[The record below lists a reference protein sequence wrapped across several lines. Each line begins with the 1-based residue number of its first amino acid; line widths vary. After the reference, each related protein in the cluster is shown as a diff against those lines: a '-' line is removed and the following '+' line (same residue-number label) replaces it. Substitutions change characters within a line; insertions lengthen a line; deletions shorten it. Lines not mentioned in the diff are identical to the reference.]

1 MKFLIDMALSPKTD
15 GFLNSVG
22 HEAVRVDS
30 VGMARAKDSEII
42 EYAIK
47 HNMILITSDLG
58 VGQILAFTMSKRPS
72 IIILR
77 LKNPSPDHVN
87 SVLSSALSQVEDA
100 LKKGSIII
108 IVEDKRIR
116 IRELPI

>member
-1 MKFLIDMALSPKTD
+1 MKFLIDMALSPKTV
-15 GFLNSVG
+15 GFLNSIG

-58 VGQILAFTMSKRPS
+58 VGQILVFTMSERPS
-72 IIILR
+72 VIILR

-87 SVLSSALSQVEDA
+87 SVLSSALLQVEDA
-100 LKKGSIII
+100 LKKGSIV